1 MTQESPSSPKSRQPS
16 KPELSPQQVEAI
28 SELDALLHPA
38 VLPGFLQSASRE
50 QWRKV
55 ADYLDAL
62 KELLPPPT
70 RLHPD

>member
-1 MTQESPSSPKSRQPS
+1 MSQESPSSPRSRQPS

-28 SELDALLHPA
+28 RELDALLHPA

-62 KELLPPPT
+62 KELLPPTTPT
-70 RLHPD
+70 PS